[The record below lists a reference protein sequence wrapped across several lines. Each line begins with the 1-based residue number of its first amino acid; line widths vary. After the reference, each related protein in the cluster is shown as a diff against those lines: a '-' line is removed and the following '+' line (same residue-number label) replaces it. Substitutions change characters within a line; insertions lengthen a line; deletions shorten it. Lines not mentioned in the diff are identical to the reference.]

1 MNTHKFKFILLLVLG
16 LGTPFY
22 SCKDYL
28 DVNVDPNQST
38 TSRIDLQLSSS
49 QLMTAIGIGQ
59 RIYPQLSILA
69 QYQTGGPG
77 VSLGDPDQHKWASS
91 EGNEVFRELYRS
103 SANLNYIIQTSTESY
118 YIAIAKIMRA
128 YNFQVCA
135 DLFGDIPYT
144 EALRGDIADGS
155 ILHPKYDSAKDVVY
169 PGIESELREA
179 IDLIERGG
187 AFTVPGADDLVYG
200 SEEDPAVH
208 MELWNK
214 FAHSLLLKVYLRQGA
229 SGQAKAAQL
238 YTSNDQFI
246 LTNDEAAEIQFYDLA
261 GQRNPQW
268 NAAKST
274 ALGNFYVATSTATDY
289 LTATGDPRLDAF
301 YDPTA
306 DGPHYGL
313 YPGDIQAALPTQQFS
328 RPAGA
333 LSPTGGLIFGPDN
346 PVILLSA
353 WESNLL
359 LAEAAARG
367 WIAAD
372 ANALYD
378 AAVQASFEYLGLDAT
393 AADAYLAAGG
403 AYDAANAI
411 KSIALQKWISM
422 NNLQPVEAWIE
433 ARRYD
438 SAATPIFFSP
448 GGIFHSPTKNALGAG
463 IFPSILP
470 YPESEESLNQS
481 FPGQHSLTDKVFW
494 DN

>member
-1 MNTHKFKFILLLVLG
+1 MNTHKFKFIFLLVLA

-38 TSRIDLQLSSS
+38 ISRVDLQLSSS

-77 VSLGDPDQHKWASS
+77 VSLGDPDQHEWASS
-91 EGNEVFRELYRS
+91 EGNEVFTQLYRS
-103 SANLNYIIQTSTESY
+103 NTNLNYIIQNSTETN
-118 YIAIAKIMRA
+118 YIAVAKVLRA

-135 DLFGDIPYT
+135 DLFGDLPYS
-144 EALRGDIADGS
+144 EALKGDIADGS
-155 ILHPKYDSAKDVVY
+155 ILHPKYDSAKDVIY
-169 PGIESELREA
+169 PGIENDLREA
-179 IDLIERGG
+179 IDLIERAGVV
-187 AFTVPGADDLVYG
+187 TPGADDLIYHG
-200 SEEDPAVH
+200 D
-208 MELWNK
+208 MEKWNK

-238 YTSNDQFI
+238 YSSDDQFI
-246 LTNDEAAEIQFYDLA
+246 LTNDEAAFIQFYDAA

-274 ALGNFYVATSTATDY
+274 ALGNYYVATNTSTDY
-289 LTATGDPRLDAF
+289 LTATGDPRIDAF
-301 YDPTA
+301 YDRTA
-306 DGPHYGL
+306 DNTHFGL
-313 YPGDIQAALPTQQFS
+313 NPGGIQEAPPTQKFS

-333 LSPTGGLIFGPDN
+333 LAATGGLIFGPSN
-346 PVILLSA
+346 PVFLMSA
-353 WESNLL
+353 WEGNLL

-367 WIAAD
+367 WITTD
-372 ANALYD
+372 ANALYN

-393 AADAYLAAGG
+393 EADTYLAAEG

-411 KSIALQKWISM
+411 KSIALQKWVCM
-422 NNLQPVEAWIE
+422 NNLQPVESWIE
-433 ARRYD
+433 ARRFD
-438 SAATPIFFSP
+438 STGTPIFFSP
-448 GGIFHSPTKNALGAG
+448 GGIFHEPAHNALPAG
-463 IFPSILP
+463 TFPSILP
-470 YPESEESLNQS
+470 YPENEESLNQS
-481 FPGQHSLTDKVFW
+481 FPGQHGLTAKVFW